1 MHLLESEYPKVRC
14 KAAFLAAAIFW
25 CILQPLAYPPD
36 TRSFPGAGPVHGTP
50 KAFLADSASGLR
62 ANQGPT
68 SSKAASME
76 AVLTPGQIYASEV
89 LAYLLQIT
97 LGMAGDPE
105 YRQQWR
111 TRGLN
116 EPLDFQNIVSIMTE
130 TERNALDV
138 MVLDPNI
145 LDLTTVLYHYDRG
158 LSLYEGDY
166 GVTSIYPASEFI
178 AIRLFLLKKIH
189 SGEKVRLSGL
199 MAREDLLHNPAV
211 PPTEQDLQ
219 AMNLTPGEVKFLQEV
234 IQSKPHLFQYL
245 KSPFLVKALYDA
257 GAVVEDGVVKEKISQ
272 AGFHAYPCR
281 HFQGSDRPNATKIC
295 VLPSLTDEFIHGR
308 STDDPLSD
316 DFEPTDFLLEMI
328 RKLVREIEAATK
340 KCMGKKLIFSED
352 SDVAIKRSQWETLWP
367 RIARRYLGAYV
378 VDHRPLVIYP
388 ENAAQ
393 SVQEICP
400 QADFT
405 VIILGKNVYKSI
417 YFDRKADCYPAVNR
431 IYLDIMDIK
440 HSRTEEDVQA
450 AACFISERIADRILA
465 EQMRPE

>member
-1 MHLLESEYPKVRC
+1 MRFKIV
-14 KAAFLAAAIFW
+14 FLVAVTFW
-25 CILQPLAYPPD
+25 VTFHPLIYPPD
-36 TRSFPGAGPVHGTP
+36 ARSFAGAGPVHGTT
-50 KAFLADSASGLR
+50 KAFLVDSVSGLQ
-62 ANQGPT
+62 ADQGPT

-76 AVLTPGQIYASEV
+76 ADLTPGQIHASEV

-105 YRQQWR
+105 YRRQWR

-145 LDLTTVLYHYDRG
+145 LDLTTVLYHYDKG

-272 AGFHAYPCR
+272 AGFREYPCR
-281 HFQGSDRPNATKIC
+281 HLQGSRLPNAVKIC
-295 VLPSLTDEFIHGR
+295 FIPSLTDEFVHGR
-308 STDDPLSD
+308 SSDDPLAD
-316 DFEPTDFLLEMI
+316 DFEPTDFLLEMV

-340 KCMGKKLIFSED
+340 KCMGKKLVFSED
-352 SDVAIKRSQWETLWP
+352 SDVAIGRSQWETFWTA
-367 RIARRYLGAYV
+367 IARKYIAFFV
-378 VDHRPLVIYP
+378 SDQRPFVIYP

-393 SVQEICP
+393 AVREICP

-405 VIILGKNVYKSI
+405 VIILGRNVYKSI

-440 HSRTEEDVQA
+440 HSRTEEDVQP